1 MRKGT
6 TGTYLTHGGTVD
18 THMANVA
25 NVAHIDTQRIRDPE
39 QPSRGRDTGLPPRGQ
54 GGRGMSECGGV
65 GGVATGRGE
74 QPPSAPAQS
83 PAIAA
88 TDEVTCSWCDATGT
102 RAKGFRRR
110 MCPACQ
116 SKARGI
122 LPPERLS
129 PTQRMTAL
137 EDLARCVVALD
148 ATARGVVLDALSV
161 PREYRGCAR
170 RLVMD
175 ALAREVG

>member
-1 MRKGT
+1 MAHIGAQC
-6 TGTYLTHGGTVD
+6 TVGS
-18 THMANVA
+18 A
-25 NVAHIDTQRIRDPE
+25 VAHIDVQTHHEHAEHHTRQTA
-39 QPSRGRDTGLPPRGQ
+39 PSGAKASASRWAGAGAR
-54 GGRGMSECGGV
+54 SA
-65 GGVATGRGE
+65 ATGE
-74 QPPSAPAQS
+74 QLQQPPSAPAQCH
-83 PAIAA
+83 ATVA
-88 TDEVTCSWCDATGT
+88 TDETPCEWCKTPGN
-102 RAKGFRRR
+102 RAKGFRRG

-129 PTQRMTAL
+129 PAQRMVAL
-137 EDLARCVVALD
+137 EDLARRVMVLD
-148 ATARGVVLDALSV
+148 ATARGVVLDALRV

>member
-1 MRKGT
+1 
-6 TGTYLTHGGTVD
+6 
-18 THMANVA
+18 
-25 NVAHIDTQRIRDPE
+25 
-39 QPSRGRDTGLPPRGQ
+39 
-54 GGRGMSECGGV
+54 MSECGGV

-74 QPPSAPAQS
+74 QAQQHPPEPAQS
-83 PAIAA
+83 PATVA
-88 TDEVTCSWCDATGT
+88 TDETPCEWCKTPGN
-102 RAKGFRRR
+102 RAKGYRRGLC
-110 MCPACQ
+110 MACQ
-116 SKARGI
+116 GKARGI